1 MVFGVGQFNCASR
14 IWLGQTIVAMATKI
28 YDFQQK
34 IGYNSFC
41 RRYAPDSC
49 TYYGVFGIGQFNVV
63 SQTLLRRPLLP
74 W

>member
-1 MVFGVGQFNCASR
+1 MVFEVGQFNCASH
-14 IWLGQTIVAMATKI
+14 IWLKQTIVAMATKI
-28 YDFQQK
+28 CDFQQK
-34 IGYNSFC
+34 IGYKSFC

-49 TYYGVFGIGQFNVV
+49 TYHGVFGIGQFNVV